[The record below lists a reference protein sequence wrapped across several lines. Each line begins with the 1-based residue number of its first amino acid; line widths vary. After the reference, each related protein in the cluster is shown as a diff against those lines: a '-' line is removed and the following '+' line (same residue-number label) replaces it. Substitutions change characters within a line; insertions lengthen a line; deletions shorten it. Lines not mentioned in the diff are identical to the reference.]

1 RAGRPLHAVG
11 GPLWWPGSCRT
22 GGLAGLRGQ
31 VRGYLRPMDY
41 EYEAADDYGGRV
53 LWGRVAVFGVALLL
67 ALILGR
73 CTAGGGGGVPEDE
86 HRQVVERL
94 SEAESTIANQEAT
107 IQQLQDNL
115 QEVLGQGGGTTTPG
129 TGGT

>member
-1 RAGRPLHAVG
+1 
-11 GPLWWPGSCRT
+11 
-22 GGLAGLRGQ
+22 
-31 VRGYLRPMDY
+31 
-41 EYEAADDYGGRV
+41 
-53 LWGRVAVFGVALLL
+53 
-67 ALILGR
+67 
-73 CTAGGGGGVPEDE
+73 DE

-129 TGGT
+129 TGGTETPGGTGTSTSTETAGTEAPPAQAGQTYIVQPGDTLSDIAEAVYGDPSQFGL